1 MKLRPTAVLLCAV
14 LSGACS
20 VMKDE
25 PASNVQPPAPGV
37 PATAEDITG
46 IYRSI
51 HQGVL
56 QLRADGAFVLIV
68 PEGPGPSAG
77 TYTLSNGRLVVRT
90 DGCGVETGDYDVL
103 VTGQQEAGKAVLNLS
118 AVRDPCEDRRKY
130 LTIDP
135 WVYANS

>member
-1 MKLRPTAVLLCAV
+1 MRRLLVVVVVAA

-20 VMKDE
+20 AMKDE
-25 PASNVQPPAPGV
+25 PAANVRPPAPGV
-37 PATAEDITG
+37 PTSADQVTG

-56 QLRADGAFVLIV
+56 QLRGDGNFILVV
-68 PEGPGPSAG
+68 PEGPGPTSG
-77 TYTLSNGRLVVRT
+77 TFTLSHGRLSVYT
-90 DGCGVETGDYDVL
+90 DACGQETGDYDVL
-103 VTGQQEAGKAVLNLS
+103 VTGEQEAGKAVLNLTV
-118 AVRDPCEDRRKY
+118 VRDPCEDRRHY